1 MSFPEIPNE
10 LAQKL
15 GGPAGGLI
23 AIMFLRDAWPRR
35 VAMAAAACPLSWY
48 GAPHLVMWLPL
59 NEGFAG
65 FLLGLFGMAAV
76 SKIFEAWNQVDLY
89 PLLTS
94 WLPVRKNSNDPK
106 E

>member
-15 GGPAGGLI
+15 GGPIGGAI
-23 AIMFLRDAWPRR
+23 AMLFLRGDWKRR
-35 VAMAAAACPLSWY
+35 LAMAAAACPLSWY
-48 GAPHLVMWLPL
+48 GAPHLIKWIPL
-59 NEGFAG
+59 SEGFAG
-65 FLLGLFGMAAV
+65 LLLGLFGMAAV
-76 SKIFEAWNQVDLY
+76 SKVFEALNQVDLY
-89 PLLTS
+89 PLLNS